1 MQVIIPT
8 PLQYEQIVGRQKR
21 VDGERYR
28 LMTYVVQ
35 QPVTDGLLLYNTLT
49 CSMVLL
55 QPDEAADLT
64 AQRELID
71 RWFLVPEDH
80 DDRKLCRQVR
90 QMVALLKPA
99 AKTISTYII
108 LPTTGC
114 NARCFY
120 CFEQGAKP
128 VTMTTETA
136 SRVVRYIVAHRGN
149 EEVTLRW
156 FGGEPLV
163 NAKVIDQ
170 ICTELREQGVPFRS
184 EMTTNGYLMD
194 ADMVQRARD
203 LWQLQHVVITIDGT
217 EQTYNQVKSYVYR
230 GVNAFE
236 RVLKNIG
243 LLTAAGIRVL
253 IRLNVDMYNIGE
265 MGELVELLH
274 QRFGTNA
281 NLYVCSFVLYGGERS
296 PEDNATLFAQRMQLE
311 QQIAQC
317 GYRLRRRLQ
326 NDIKVNC
333 CWADD
338 DGESVLI
345 VPDGHLGKCEHCID
359 REFFGHIDSE
369 ERDEAI
375 IRKFKERRAEIEA
388 CATCFYYPQ
397 CILLVMCEK
406 YFCSP
411 EYQQEHLHETMEAM
425 KYEYE
430 RYLKNENH
438 YPDSINV

>member
-203 LWQLQHVVITIDGT
+203 LWQLQHVVITI
-217 EQTYNQVKSYVYR
+217 
-230 GVNAFE
+230 VN
-236 RVLKNIG
+236 N
-243 LLTAAGIRVL
+243 
-253 IRLNVDMYNIGE
+253 N
-265 MGELVELLH
+265 
-274 QRFGTNA
+274 
-281 NLYVCSFVLYGGERS
+281 
-296 PEDNATLFAQRMQLE
+296 
-311 QQIAQC
+311 
-317 GYRLRRRLQ
+317 
-326 NDIKVNC
+326 
-333 CWADD
+333 
-338 DGESVLI
+338 
-345 VPDGHLGKCEHCID
+345 
-359 REFFGHIDSE
+359 
-369 ERDEAI
+369 
-375 IRKFKERRAEIEA
+375 
-388 CATCFYYPQ
+388 
-397 CILLVMCEK
+397 
-406 YFCSP
+406 
-411 EYQQEHLHETMEAM
+411 
-425 KYEYE
+425 
-430 RYLKNENH
+430 
-438 YPDSINV
+438 